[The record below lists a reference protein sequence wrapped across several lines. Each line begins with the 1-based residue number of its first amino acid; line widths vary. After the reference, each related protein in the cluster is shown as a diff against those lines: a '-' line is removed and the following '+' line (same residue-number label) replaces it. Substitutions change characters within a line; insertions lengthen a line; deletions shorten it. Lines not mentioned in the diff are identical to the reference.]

1 MNTRFTSFAFA
12 GILLAATVGAAPA
25 LAADV
30 SATAAVSAP
39 SFDNAQ
45 VAHGKS
51 LYSSA
56 CAKCHG
62 ANLQGM
68 AGPALSGPAFAPEG
82 HSHLTIG
89 GIYKYMSTNMPA
101 DRPGQMKDQEY
112 ADLMAFLLYSNG
124 YRPKAAKLTA
134 ETARTSST
142 PLVAGPGQ

>member
-1 MNTRFTSFAFA
+1 MKTRLNSFALA
-12 GILLAATVGAAPA
+12 GVLLAGPLALMSGMASAEPEPA
-25 LAADV
+25 SV
-30 SATAAVSAP
+30 P
-39 SFDNAQ
+39 SFDNKQ
-45 VAHGKS
+45 VAHGKT

-68 AGPALSGPAFAPEG
+68 AGPALSGPAFAPTG

-112 ADLMAFLLYSNG
+112 ADIMAFLLYSNG
-124 YRPKAAKLTA
+124 YRAKATKLTA
-134 ETARTSST
+134 DTARTSST

>member
-1 MNTRFTSFAFA
+1 MKIRLNSFALA
-12 GILLAATVGAAPA
+12 GVLLAGTIGAASGAPA
-25 LAADV
+25 D
-30 SATAAVSAP
+30 ATTTASMNVP

-62 ANLQGM
+62 ASLQGM
-68 AGPALSGPAFAPEG
+68 AGPALSGPAFAPAG

-89 GIYKYMSTNMPA
+89 GIYKYMSSNMPA

-112 ADLMAFLLYSNG
+112 ADIMAFLLYSNG
-124 YRPKAAKLTA
+124 YRPKATKLTA
-134 ETARTSST
+134 DMARTSST